1 MKENLINI
9 DGQKLA
15 QAITGRGLS
24 LAGAALELGFN
35 GAFFSN
41 CKSRNKISR
50 AAAVSLRNRFG
61 IMPDEYKKEEQ
72 PEILKALETE
82 NDNEKAVDT
91 YGEILHAILAELLAI
106 HVELETFRKD
116 FWKMNFTSTFEAL
129 NQTKKT
135 ADQESEEK

>member
-1 MKENLINI
+1 MKANLINI

-24 LAGAALELGFN
+24 LAGAAFELGFN
-35 GAFFSN
+35 GSFFSN

-50 AAAVSLRNRFG
+50 AAAVSLQNRFG

-72 PEILKALETE
+72 PEILKALEVE
-82 NDNEKAVDT
+82 NDNEKPVDT

-135 ADQESEEK
+135 ADQESEGK